1 MAAGAGNEKKRKKRN
16 FSPAPGLN
24 PGRQLRWSSDL
35 PERPAFQAKI
45 PKSIVRLIM
54 LPANIYCERRLGS
67 HDWSRSHAFATAAM
81 SSYTFS
87 LPIPSAASGD
97 SSTSATFLA
106 GPFARIPRDVVDALA
121 LSASSSTGQ
130 NNTHASTTFAAWN
143 RDLSRPGM
151 PLDNLMRTT
160 IAGLRVYSVMSLRP

>member
-1 MAAGAGNEKKRKKRN
+1 MAAGAGNEKKRKKSN

-81 SSYTFS
+81 GLKPEGHTGAGS
-87 LPIPSAASGD
+87 LIL
-97 SSTSATFLA
+97 FCA
-106 GPFARIPRDVVDALA
+106 GHGLGQAL
-121 LSASSSTGQ
+121 GQ
-130 NNTHASTTFAAWN
+130 
-143 RDLSRPGM
+143 RGR
-151 PLDNLMRTT
+151 
-160 IAGLRVYSVMSLRP
+160 